1 MIYCYRLS
9 PNNGHY
15 YARMKIDII
24 LTPRLLPLRL
34 EDTICVVIDVLR
46 ATTTVITALA
56 NGVREVNP
64 FLTAVEARRVAE
76 SADNIP
82 FLLGGERKGLRIP
95 GFHLG
100 NSPSEYL
107 DSGQISGRAIYFST
121 TNGTP
126 ALRRAFQSS
135 NRPVYLGALV
145 NLSAVSLA
153 IVQAATKNALRSI
166 FLVCAGR
173 HGRPSLED
181 LYCAGL
187 IAQSLWSKFTESEI
201 SPELSDTTVLAIEY
215 AKTNRD
221 KPLTV
226 LTESE
231 HGQYLQEIGF
241 TADLEFAS
249 QIDKYDIVPYFDGK
263 RIIISPE

>member
-1 MIYCYRLS
+1 
-9 PNNGHY
+9 
-15 YARMKIDII
+15 MKIDVI
-24 LTPRLLPLRL
+24 LTPRLLPYRV
-34 EDTICVVIDVLR
+34 EDALCVVIDVLR

-56 NGVREVNP
+56 SGVREVRP
-64 FLTAVEARRVAE
+64 FPTAAEARRGAE

-100 NSPSEYL
+100 NSPIEYL
-107 DSGQISGRAIYFST
+107 HSCQISGRAIYFST

-126 ALRRAFQSS
+126 ALRRAFQRSGRS
-135 NRPVYLGALV
+135 VYLGALV

-153 IVQAATKNALRSI
+153 IVRAATKDVLKSI
-166 FLVCAGR
+166 YPVCAGR

-187 IAQSLWSKFTESEI
+187 LVQSLCSEFAASGI
-201 SPELSDTTVLAIEY
+201 SPELSDATALAADY
-215 AKTNRD
+215 AGTYRD
-221 KPLTV
+221 TPLAV
-226 LTESE
+226 LTASE
-231 HGQYLQEIGF
+231 HGRYLQEIGF

-249 QIDKYDIVPYFDGK
+249 QIDMYDITPYFDVK
-263 RIIISPE
+263 RSVIRSD

>member
-1 MIYCYRLS
+1 MTILTL
-9 PNNGHY
+9 
-15 YARMKIDII
+15 RMKIDVV

-34 EDTICVVIDVLR
+34 EDAICVVIDVLR

-56 NGVREVNP
+56 NGVLEVHP
-64 FLTAVEARRVAE
+64 FLTAAEARREAK

-82 FLLGGERKGLRIP
+82 FLLGGERNGLRIP

-100 NSPSEYL
+100 NSPIEYL

-135 NRPVYLGALV
+135 AQPVYLGALV

-153 IVQAATKNALRSI
+153 IERAAVNNALESI
-166 FLVCAGR
+166 YLVCAGR
-173 HGRPSLED
+173 HGKPSLED

-187 IAQSLWSKFTESEI
+187 IAQSLRSEFTESEI
-201 SPELSDTTVLAIEY
+201 SLELSDTTVLATEY
-215 AKTNRD
+215 AKTCRD
-221 KPLTV
+221 TPLVV

-231 HGQYLQEIGF
+231 HGRYLQEIGF